1 MNEASMSALLE
12 ERKFEFSSEIENIN
26 IVERFIDEVCD
37 TYKVGEE
44 NYGNILIALTEA
56 VNNAISHGN
65 RRDPSKTVHLTFKPS
80 AEELVFIIEDEGPGF
95 DYDNL
100 PDPTAPE
107 NIEQPNGRGVYL
119 MRHLADEVEFD
130 ETGSVVE
137 LKFHHKAPVE
147 VA

>member
-1 MNEASMSALLE
+1 MSELLE
-12 ERKFEFSSEIENIN
+12 ERTFEFSSEIENIN

-65 RRDPSKTVHLTFKPS
+65 RRDPSKTVVLTFKPS
-80 AEELVFIIEDEGPGF
+80 SEELIFVIEDEGPGF

-119 MRHLADEVEFD
+119 MRHLADNVTFD
-130 ETGSVVE
+130 ETGSTVE
-137 LKFHHKAPVE
+137 LKFNHKMPVE
-147 VA
+147 LA

>member
-1 MNEASMSALLE
+1 MSALFE
-12 ERKFEFSSEIENIN
+12 EKRFEFSSEIENIN

-65 RRDPSKTVHLTFKPS
+65 RRDASKKVVLTFKPTPK
-80 AEELVFIIEDEGPGF
+80 ELVFVIEDEGPGF

-107 NIEQPNGRGVYL
+107 NIEQPNGRGVFL
-119 MRHLADEVEFD
+119 MRHLADETKFD
-130 ETGSVVE
+130 ETGSTVE
-137 LKFHHKAPVE
+137 LKFHHTVPAE
-147 VA
+147 LA